1 MITVSNLEVVYTY
14 GDWRIFII
22 FIGDIETSVMTKFT
36 LTILMMMMMM
46 MLLMMMMMAILRSCG
61 GGYRATLIESESWLL
76 D

>member
-22 FIGDIETSVMTKFT
+22 FIGDIETSVKTKFT
-36 LTILMMMMMM
+36 LAILMMLMM
-46 MLLMMMMMAILRSCG
+46 MMMMMAILRSCG

>member
-1 MITVSNLEVVYTY
+1 M
-14 GDWRIFII
+14 DWRIFIT

-46 MLLMMMMMAILRSCG
+46 IAILRSCG